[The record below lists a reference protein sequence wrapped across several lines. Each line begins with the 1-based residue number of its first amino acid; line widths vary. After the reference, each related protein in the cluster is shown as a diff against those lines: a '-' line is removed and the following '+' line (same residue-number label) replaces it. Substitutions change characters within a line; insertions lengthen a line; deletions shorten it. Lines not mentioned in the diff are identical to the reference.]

1 MRIPRRARLLVVLWL
16 FPVAAPAL
24 QYEMRALYGT
34 VQTAAGR
41 PVRGAVVRASGDGEI
56 VSQETDA
63 AGRFAFYFSRSDA
76 CTLRFE
82 HPSAAEIGTY
92 QVRGSFLPALELRIV
107 LDCGGANPSS
117 AGCWHVHVRGREDVS
132 PFPPESVLT
141 ADRIESMPETGHLWS
156 LLNHVEPSVVTDRFD
171 IGGMH
176 SHRQFLFGVRGSSW
190 SQNQATVNGLTVTDP
205 AGEGFLQIPD
215 VSALA
220 AIVYTVGD
228 SSARH
233 AGPGGHL
240 TLIPKTGGS
249 ALHGQAHTFV
259 QAGALQNV
267 NPTARHRFFRI
278 TESDERWRHFI
289 NGGFQLGGPLRRRWT
304 YFGSLSVRDL
314 EKRIRNHPLP
324 VSAALGQGTLSLAR
338 RLSAGDRLGIY
349 WAGQRLRDPQA
360 GASPQVTRAASL
372 DERRSHQL
380 LQGTWTRRISPAAL
394 LNLRLGAAVGSVSA
408 RLQPGTRRQS
418 REDLY
423 PGFAL
428 FGAAGQP
435 DPWGMVALLSNTRRD
450 AAPLA
455 GSSRAVSWESAA
467 DYSAIFGGVRRSAH
481 RISAGVGWRR
491 MTRAQS
497 AEAFDNVNLLF
508 FEGAPDSVRLLDA
521 PARAR
526 EGVTQ
531 VELHASDDW
540 SLGRLG
546 VAAGLYADI
555 VQGANLLYAGGRANE
570 RRWASLSGRLGIA
583 CQVTRRYPLVLRAGA
598 ARILHQPL
606 TSTWAAVNPEGLRF
620 RLYAW
625 NDADGDEQY
634 RPGENVKLLKVYG
647 PGYSRPA
654 ANLAIP
660 RTAEITLGLA
670 QEGPGGLAFRAVGF
684 RRFDHRL
691 MSLVNVGVPFSS
703 YEPVEVIDPGPDG
716 DLGAGG
722 DDRLITVFNQ
732 KAETLGQDRYLL
744 ANPEGHGAHA
754 EGYQLRLSFSRA
766 RLQAEAAVTRYRAIA
781 STAPGI
787 AAQDNDSAT
796 LLGVYDNPNN
806 AALARGS
813 TFFDRGTTGRLWV
826 AANLG
831 RGVRCSLIASY
842 QDGLPYGR
850 YLPVKG
856 LNQGVVAVLTRRRG
870 PGEPGSQGGFMTTH
884 NRTIDLRIARDF
896 RHAGGRWRASLD
908 IFNLANSA
916 LSLVQTD
923 VTAPTHLWRIP
934 LRFQTPRSLQL
945 GMRYEW

>member
-1 MRIPRRARLLVVLWL
+1 MRIPFLPRLLALLWL
-16 FPVAAPAL
+16 SPAAVPAF
-24 QYEMRALYGT
+24 QHEMRTLSGI
-34 VQTAAGR
+34 VQTAEGR
-41 PVRGAVVRASGDGEI
+41 PVRDVVVRADGEGEAL
-56 VSQETDA
+56 SQITDA
-63 AGRFAFYFSRSDA
+63 AGRFAFFFHDA
-76 CTLRFE
+76 SARALRFE
-82 HPSAAEIGTY
+82 HASAPETGSYEIAAG
-92 QVRGSFLPALELRIV
+92 FLQALEIRVV
-107 LDCGGANPSS
+107 LDCGRANTSG
-117 AGCWHVHVRGREDVS
+117 AGCWHVQERRREPVS
-132 PFPPESVLT
+132 AFPPERVLT
-141 ADRIESMPETGHLWS
+141 AERIESMPGTGHLWS
-156 LLNHVEPSVVTDRFD
+156 LLNHIESSVVTDRFD

-190 SQNQATVNGLTVTDP
+190 SQNQAAVNGLTVTSP
-205 AGEGFLQIPD
+205 SGEGFLQIPD
-215 VSALA
+215 VSTLA

-228 SSARH
+228 SSASH
-233 AGPGGHL
+233 TGPGGHL
-240 TLIPKTGGS
+240 VLIPKTGGS
-249 ALHGQAHTFV
+249 RLHGQAHAFV

-278 TESDERWRHFI
+278 TESDERWKHFV
-289 NGGFQLGGPLRRRWT
+289 NGGVQLGGPLLQQWT
-304 YFGSLSVRDL
+304 YFGALSVRDL

-324 VSAALGQGTLSLAR
+324 VSAALGQGTLNLAGPV
-338 RLSAGDRLGIY
+338 SAGDRLGIY

-360 GASPQVTRAASL
+360 GASPQVARAASL
-372 DERRSHQL
+372 DERRSHQA

-394 LNLRLGAAVGSVSA
+394 LNMHFGAAAGSVSA

-428 FGAAGQP
+428 FGVAGQP

-455 GSSRAVSWESAA
+455 GGSRAVSWEGSA
-467 DYSAIFGGVRRSAH
+467 DYSAIFSGVRRSVH
-481 RISAGVGWRR
+481 RISAGAGWRR
-491 MTRAQS
+491 MTREQS
-497 AEAFDNVNLLF
+497 AEALGNVNLLF
-508 FEGAPDSVRLLDA
+508 FEGVPDSVRLFDA
-521 PARAR
+521 PARTR

-531 VELHASDDW
+531 VELHANDDW

-546 VAAGLYADI
+546 LAAGIYAEI
-555 VQGANLLYAGGRANE
+555 VQGANLLRTGGRANG

-583 CQVTRRYPLVLRAGA
+583 YQMTPRYPLVVRAGA

-620 RLYAW
+620 QLYAW
-625 NDADGDEQY
+625 DDADGDEQY
-634 RPGENVKLLKVYG
+634 RPGENVRLLKVYG
-647 PGYSRPA
+647 PGYSRID
-654 ANLAIP
+654 ANLALP

-670 QEGPGGLAFRAVGF
+670 QEGPGGLAFRAFGF
-684 RRFDHRL
+684 RRFEHRL
-691 MSLVNVGVPFSS
+691 MSLVNVGVPFTS
-703 YEPVEVIDPGPDG
+703 YDPVEVVDPGPDG

-722 DDRLITVFNQ
+722 DDRLVTVFNQ

-744 ANPEGHGAHA
+744 TNPAGHGAHA
-754 EGYQLRLSFSRA
+754 EGYQLQLTFSHA
-766 RLQAEAAVTRYRAIA
+766 RLQAEAAVTRYRAVA

-787 AAQDNDSAT
+787 TAQENDSAT

-806 AALARGS
+806 AVLARGS

-831 RGVRCSLIASY
+831 WDVHCSLTASY

-856 LNQGVVAVLTRRRG
+856 LNQGTIAVLTRRRG

-884 NRTIDLRIARDF
+884 NRTIDLRLAREF
-896 RHAGGRWRASLD
+896 RHAAGKWRVTLD

-916 LSLVQTD
+916 LSLLQTD

-945 GMRYEW
+945 GLRYQW